1 MYNGLMVYDEN
12 GTGLTVNTKGIQL
25 TYCGKTQGGSN
36 VCSVVHYAKCIFSA
50 YITASGYLNSSIG
63 GSIPNS
69 SGTPIEFSVTRTG
82 AGRYKVTHNIN
93 DVKYFGQI
101 TALSNGN
108 LTVGIFENRNS
119 TSFDYSTISFN
130 GSGWYAQDCG
140 VYLSIYYESPMLF
153 TF

>member
-1 MYNGLMVYDEN
+1 MYNGLMIYDEN
-12 GTGLTVNTKGIQL
+12 GTGLTVNTKGVQL

-36 VCSVVHYAKCIFSA
+36 VCAVVHYAKCIFSA
-50 YITASGYLNSSIG
+50 YITAQGRVSYNIG

-69 SGTPIEFSVTRTG
+69 SGTPIEFSVTRIG

-93 DVKYFGQI
+93 DLRYMGQI

-119 TSFDYSTISFN
+119 TSFEYSTISFN

-140 VYLSIYYESPMLF
+140 VYLSIYYESPELF